1 MQLVT
6 HLFGLV
12 ELVLQRLLVL
22 VQLPDVAHQVL
33 QVRLQPL
40 VLRLYLALLA
50 LGITC
55 YIPCSLLCL
64 LDFTDVVLTLT
75 VFPTT
80 VFDSVKNGLNHHP
93 YKCILHAFY
102 ISIVYNINN

>member
-1 MQLVT
+1 MQLVA

-40 VLRLYLALLA
+40 VLCLYLALLA
-50 LGITC
+50 LETQC
-55 YIPCSLLCL
+55 LHCSLLVLHHCVVIFFWSSWFMECTCL
-64 LDFTDVVLTLT
+64 LFTFENGVLLMR
-75 VFPTT
+75 
-80 VFDSVKNGLNHHP
+80 
-93 YKCILHAFY
+93 
-102 ISIVYNINN
+102 